1 MVSRHVCLILQTKQ
15 ISPHKTK
22 TLDLILQNKHKNR
35 FAIFLLSSFFFIFFL
50 CFFILLYTL
59 PLSMCVC
66 VSVLDLHISSSTSLA
81 AQPARLPK
89 VFGISFVELADSF
102 AVSHSLPFLFFL
114 LSFPSGNNALG
125 QNQTRAEPG

>member
-35 FAIFLLSSFFFIFFL
+35 FAIFLLSSFFHFL
-50 CFFILLYTL
+50 FVLPL

-89 VFGISFVELADSF
+89 VFGISFVELQVADSF
-102 AVSHSLPFLFFL
+102 AVSASLPFLFFL
-114 LSFPSGNNALG
+114 LSFLSGNNALG
-125 QNQTRAEPG
+125 QNQTRAEPA